1 MKSTRTWILIADG
14 RTAQIVE
21 NTGPGHGIATVEG
34 QQFSAPP
41 KKEYSDSEGRAFDSV
56 GGQRHKQAPHFSKED
71 EFARSLV
78 AALEKSR
85 RQDLFDRLILC
96 ASPEMLGLLRPLL
109 SEQLQSALHA
119 EIAKNLT
126 KIPLL
131 ELPRY
136 FEDSLAV

>member
-21 NTGPGHGIATVEG
+21 NTGPGHGIAAIPG
-34 QQFSAPP
+34 QQFNAPP

-56 GGQRHKQAPHFSKED
+56 GSQRHKQVSHFSKDD
-71 EFARSLV
+71 EFARNLV
-78 AALEKSR
+78 AVLEKSQKQNR
-85 RQDLFDRLILC
+85 FDRLILC
-96 ASPEMLGLLRPLL
+96 ASPEMLGQLRPLL
-109 SEQLQSALHA
+109 NEQLQSTLHA

-131 ELPRY
+131 DLPRY
-136 FEDSLAV
+136 FEGALAV